1 MFYHKIL
8 KYNLEEDKM
17 SEFKLTSVEEFEQ
30 ATNEL
35 RKQVQRLALT
45 HGSFV

>member
-1 MFYHKIL
+1 
-8 KYNLEEDKM
+8 M

-35 RKQVQRLALT
+35 LENGAKIKALT
-45 HGSFV
+45 VLILS